1 VLEVYNNKFLRD
13 IFGDD
18 GCAFPDEFSERF
30 LMTAPQAGEK
40 APVYARLRTRQL
52 AEEERL
58 RSINCLQFG
67 RTPGR
72 SRTAIKLHSR
82 KY

>member
-1 VLEVYNNKFLRD
+1 
-13 IFGDD
+13 
-18 GCAFPDEFSERF
+18 
-30 LMTAPQAGEK
+30 MTAPQPEEK
-40 APVYARLRTRQL
+40 APVYARLRARQL
-52 AEEERL
+52 AEEDKF